1 MEQSQKI
8 LREESEETVILE
20 RLYNEIG
27 SGMETL
33 QTIPCSFAIV
43 ELAKGN
49 PLKAAQLSAMIGWDT
64 DTIGAISAAI
74 CGGMNPEIPANLV
87 EIIEQANKLDF
98 EELTRNVERYIR

>member
-1 MEQSQKI
+1 
-8 LREESEETVILE
+8 
-20 RLYNEIG
+20 
-27 SGMETL
+27 
-33 QTIPCSFAIV
+33 
-43 ELAKGN
+43 
-49 PLKAAQLSAMIGWDT
+49 MIGWDT